1 MFPPFGLRNG
11 NDEGNTTVV
20 RAPYMERHLRGL
32 RHMTCR
38 RHTALALEVAHMHPY
53 SSCHQHIQ
61 QLADV
66 LHLLQ
71 ILDQIDYLAN
81 ARSLQHTVGTIFELV
96 L

>member
-11 NDEGNTTVV
+11 NDEGSTAAV
-20 RAPYMERHLRGL
+20 RAPFLERQSRGL
-32 RHMTCR
+32 KHMACR
-38 RHTALALEVAHMHPY
+38 RHTALALELAHMHPY
-53 SSCHQHIQ
+53 SSRHQHIQ

-81 ARSLQHTVGTIFELV
+81 VRPLQHTVGTIFELV